1 MVWHL
6 QMAEML
12 SKCSVFVA
20 CCVDGQH
27 CKGDFFVMNQLRTF
41 EIIENEGPW
50 HNTTSMATKEGI
62 LDIVDVIVTEG
73 LCSDN
78 AKKSFE

>member
-1 MVWHL
+1 
-6 QMAEML
+6 
-12 SKCSVFVA
+12 
-20 CCVDGQH
+20 
-27 CKGDFFVMNQLRTF
+27 MNQLRTF